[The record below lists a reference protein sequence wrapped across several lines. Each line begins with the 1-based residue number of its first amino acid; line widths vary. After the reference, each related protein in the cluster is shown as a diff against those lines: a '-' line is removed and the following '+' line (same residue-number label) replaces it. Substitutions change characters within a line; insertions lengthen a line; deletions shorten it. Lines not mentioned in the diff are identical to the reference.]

1 VFLQVRQS
9 TPSSGDDDDD
19 DTTSPAVV
27 TTGPNITITDV
38 TATLQLQPGA
48 DGNLNIT
55 QASSA
60 VSFNNWAT
68 QDGVVNGD
76 TEGRYLIYYPN
87 VMQEYGV
94 SRLRLAAWGS
104 IPIGAT
110 LVTMSQITV
119 NGNNSMFLAVDTLGN
134 SYYPVVCLFSSAQ
147 TNKVFLSS
155 DTTVGLTTLA
165 DSSLR
170 YTVTGGVVD
179 ECSVLALNSSAI
191 ATLA

>member
-1 VFLQVRQS
+1 MVRQS
-9 TPSSGDDDDD
+9 TSSDSNDDD
-19 DTTSPAVV
+19 DTSSPSVV

-48 DGNLNIT
+48 DGNLNLT
-55 QASSA
+55 QSSSA

-68 QDGVVNGD
+68 QDNVVSGD
-76 TEGRYLIYYPN
+76 TNGRYLIYYPN

-94 SRLRLAAWGS
+94 SRIRLAAWGS

-110 LVTMSQITV
+110 LITLSQITV
-119 NGNNSMFLAVDTLGN
+119 DGNNSMFLAVDTLGN
-134 SYYPVVCLFSSAQ
+134 SFYPVVCLFSSAQ

-155 DTTVGLTTLA
+155 DASAGLTTLA